1 MKLTPL
7 EAWILN
13 ETGIKERNRED
24 LQEYQLNKI
33 KEAIKYVKK
42 HSEFYSEHFKDIDEA
57 DIKSF
62 KDFEKIPFTL
72 PEYIR
77 EFSNKFL
84 CVPQR
89 DISRIVTLKSSG
101 TSGEEK
107 RIYFT
112 EKDLKLTVEFFKYGM
127 RSLVNEN
134 DRVLVL
140 LPGNSYGSI
149 GDLLKKALNEINI
162 GCYVYGMLSDL
173 KDAAEFIKNKKIT
186 CIVGIPIQLLHFSRV
201 ESEVFKDNI
210 RKILLSTD
218 YVPETLIREITNKF
232 QCKVF
237 THYGMTEMGYGGGV
251 ECEALNGYHMRE
263 KDLYFEIVNP
273 YTGEVV
279 KDGEYGEIVFTTLTR
294 EGMPLIRY
302 KTGDIARF
310 NIGSCA
316 CGTFLKTM
324 SRSLG
329 RIENRIKIGENEFIY
344 MKDLDEIILSLEEVI
359 NYKACI
365 EKENLICIDISTRK
379 EEDFYKIERLIKD
392 SIKKLVSADK
402 KLNEYNLDV
411 SIRYLKETIEVKNSM
426 VKRKICN
433 CRRDG

>member
-42 HSEFYSEHFKDIDEA
+42 HSEFYSEHLKDIDEA

-112 EKDLKLTVEFFKYGM
+112 ENDLKLTVEFFKHGM
-127 RSLVNEN
+127 KSLVNEN

-149 GDLLKKALNEINI
+149 GDLLKKALKEINI

-186 CIVGIPIQLLHFSRV
+186 CIVGIPIQVLHFSRV
-201 ESEVFKDNI
+201 ESEIFKDNI

-218 YVPETLIREITNKF
+218 YVPETLIKEITNKF

-251 ECEALNGYHMRE
+251 ECEALDGYHMRE
-263 KDLYFEIVNP
+263 NDLYFEIVDP

-310 NIGSCA
+310 NMRSCV

-329 RIENRIKIGENEFIY
+329 RIENRIEIAESKFIY
-344 MKDLDEIILSLEEVI
+344 MRDLDEIILPYEEVI
-359 NYKACI
+359 NYKVYI
-365 EKENLICIDISTRK
+365 QEENLICVYIATKK
-379 EEDFYKIERLIKD
+379 EEDFYKIKELLKD
-392 SIKKLVSADK
+392 SIKELVSANE
-402 KLNEYNLDV
+402 KLKEYNLDV
-411 SIRYLKETIEVKNSM
+411 SIRYFKEITEIKNSM
-426 VKRKICN
+426 VKRKICD

>member
-7 EAWILN
+7 ETWIVS
-13 ETGIKERNRED
+13 ETEIKEKTRAD
-24 LQEYQLNKI
+24 LEEYQLSKI
-33 KEAIKYVKK
+33 KKVIKYVKK
-42 HSEFYSEHFKDIDEA
+42 YSEFYSEYLKDIDEA

-62 KDFEKIPFTL
+62 KHFQKISFTL

-89 DISRIVTLKSSG
+89 EISRIVTLKSSG

-112 EKDLKLTVEFFKYGM
+112 ENDLKLTVEFFKYGM

-149 GDLLKKALNEINI
+149 GDLLKKALDEINI
-162 GCYVYGMLSDL
+162 GCYVYGILSDL
-173 KDAAEFIKNKKIT
+173 KDAAEFIKNRKIT
-186 CIVGIPIQLLHFSRV
+186 CIVGIPTQVLHFSRI
-201 ESEVFKDNI
+201 ESETFKNNI

-218 YVPETLIREITNKF
+218 YVPETLITEITSKF

-263 KDLYFEIVNP
+263 NDLYFEIVDP

-302 KTGDIARF
+302 RTGDLARF
-310 NIGSCA
+310 NIDSCA

-329 RIENRIKIGENEFIY
+329 RIENRFEVGDSEFIY
-344 MKDLDEIILSLEEVI
+344 MRDLDELILSYEEVI
-359 NYKACI
+359 NYKVYVQ
-365 EKENLICIDISTRK
+365 EGNLICVYIAVKK
-379 EEDFYKIERLIKD
+379 EEDFYKIKQILEG
-392 SIKKLVSADK
+392 SIKELVSANK
-402 KLNEYNLDV
+402 KNLDV
-411 SIRYLKETIEVKNSM
+411 SIRYLKETAQVKNSM
-426 VKRKICN
+426 IKRKICD